1 MASPLFELTAQL
13 RALVL
18 TEDAGIEDPQA
29 RAVNAARM
37 AQKASQRGDK
47 PAQMYW
53 KGVYARAKA
62 RIGKAAGKTPGEG
75 GHGGGHAAPAKAT
88 PPAHKKSGGDDR
100 VDQDPSAKKGGI
112 VKRMSGLLKRAAS
125 ATSAASAAV
134 AKRIAHLP
142 EATRKLVMDPQAR
155 RDFARKAADHV
166 KKIPAKAL
174 YAAIE
179 EVEEVVMAGAVLL
192 KAARR
197 KELTDQDKHTLKQGA
212 KALAT
217 TVLGTVA
224 IGGIA
229 HLTAQALATHFAAET
244 AAKAVGK
251 AALYTAAQ
259 ALAAADEMK
268 ASTAAWAQNVMQ
280 GVQFG
285 FASLASMPDD
295 ELASIVLGETN
306 QDEPEPE

>member
-75 GHGGGHAAPAKAT
+75 GHGGGHGAAHAPVKAT
-88 PPAHKKSGGDDR
+88 PPARKGGDDR
-100 VDQDPSAKKGGI
+100 VDQDPSAKKSGGI
-112 VKRMSGLLKRAAS
+112 VKRMSSLLKRAAT

-174 YAAIE
+174 YAAID

-197 KELTDQDKHTLKQGA
+197 KELTDQDKHTLKAGA
-212 KALAT
+212 KALAM
-217 TVLGTVA
+217 TVFGTVA
-224 IGGIA
+224 IGGVA
-229 HLTAQALATHFAAET
+229 HLTASALATHFAAET

-251 AALYTAAQ
+251 AALYTAA
-259 ALAAADEMK
+259 LVAADEMK

>member
-1 MASPLFELTAQL
+1 MASPLFDLTAQL
-13 RALVL
+13 RAM
-18 TEDAGIEDPQA
+18 TEDAGIENPQA
-29 RAVNAARM
+29 RAANAARM
-37 AQKASQRGDK
+37 AQKASQRQDK
-47 PAQMYW
+47 PAQLYW
-53 KGVYARAKA
+53 KGVYARAKV
-62 RIGKAAGKTPGEG
+62 RVGKAAGKTPGEG
-75 GHGGGHAAPAKAT
+75 GGHGGHAPVKAT
-88 PPAHKKSGGDDR
+88 PPAAPKDANARTDL
-100 VDQDPSAKKGGI
+100 DPSAKKGGI

-134 AKRIAHLP
+134 AKRVAHLP
-142 EATRKLVMDPQAR
+142 EATRKLVMDPKFR
-155 RDFARKAADHV
+155 RDFARKASEHI

-179 EVEEVVMAGAVLL
+179 EVEEVVMAGGVLL

-197 KELTDQDKHTLKQGA
+197 KELTDQDRHTLKAGA
-212 KALAT
+212 KALAM
-217 TVLGTVA
+217 TVFGTVA

-229 HLTAQALATHFAAET
+229 HLTASALATHFAAET

-251 AALYTAAQ
+251 AALFTAA
-259 ALAAADEMK
+259 LVAADEMK
-268 ASTAAWAQNVMQ
+268 ATTAAWAQNVMQ

-285 FASLASMPDD
+285 FASMGSMPDD

>member
-1 MASPLFELTAQL
+1 MASLFEMTARL
-13 RALVL
+13 RQL

-29 RAVNAARM
+29 RAANAARM
-37 AQKASQRGDK
+37 AQKAAHRGDK
-47 PAQMYW
+47 SAQSYW

-62 RIGKAAGKTPGEG
+62 RIGRAAGKTPGEG
-75 GHGGGHAAPAKAT
+75 GHGGGHAPAKAAA
-88 PPAHKKSGGDDR
+88 PAAKGGDDAR
-100 VDQDPSAKKGGI
+100 VDQDPSAKKGGGI
-112 VKRMSGLLKRAAS
+112 VKRMSSLLKRAS
-125 ATSAASAAV
+125 KATSAASAAV

-142 EATRKLVMDPQAR
+142 EGTRKLVMDPEFR
-155 RDFARKAADHV
+155 RDFARKAAEHV

-179 EVEEVVMAGAVLL
+179 EVEEVIMAGGVLL

-197 KELTDQDKHTLKQGA
+197 KELTDQDKHTLKAGA

-217 TVLGTVA
+217 TVIGTVA
-224 IGGIA
+224 IGGVA

-251 AALYTAAQ
+251 AALYTAA
-259 ALAAADEMK
+259 LVAADEMK
-268 ASTAAWAQNVMQ
+268 ASMAAWAQNVMQ

-285 FASLASMPDD
+285 FASLGSMPED